1 MSVTISSTETDQRRF
16 QARNNL
22 RATMTAFWATV
33 RRDLLVS
40 RREALVNLVQM
51 LGQPLFFL
59 FVFGKIL
66 PTTGAANAGFS
77 TFLLPGIVAFTILVT
92 TLQGPSIELARDLA
106 VLREIDDRLLSP
118 QPILL
123 VAVEKILLSASRGLV
138 AGALVFPLA
147 WWILGSGY
155 QVSTEHLAILVGL
168 MALESLVGAALGLLL
183 ATVAPIHLLPLVFAL
198 VLTPLVFT
206 GCAFFPWSSLSG
218 FKWFQVLTL
227 FNPLTYASEGMRYA
241 MIPAM
246 NGQAPDTLAIGWVLL
261 ALSGTFIACLIAGL
275 LTFRRRVVS

>member
-1 MSVTISSTETDQRRF
+1 MSVTIPSSEQRRF

-40 RREALVNLVQM
+40 WREALIYLVQM
-51 LGQPLFFL
+51 LAQPLFFL

-66 PTTGAANAGFS
+66 PTTGAASVGFS

-123 VAVEKILLSASRGLV
+123 VAIEKILLSALRGLV

-155 QVSTEHLAILVGL
+155 QVSTDHLAILIGL
-168 MALESLVGAALGLLL
+168 MVLESLVGAALGLLL

-198 VLTPLVFT
+198 VLTPLIFT

-261 ALSGTFIACLIAGL
+261 ALISTFIVCLIAGL

>member
-1 MSVTISSTETDQRRF
+1 
-16 QARNNL
+16 
-22 RATMTAFWATV
+22 
-33 RRDLLVS
+33 
-40 RREALVNLVQM
+40 
-51 LGQPLFFL
+51 
-59 FVFGKIL
+59 
-66 PTTGAANAGFS
+66 
-77 TFLLPGIVAFTILVT
+77 
-92 TLQGPSIELARDLA
+92 
-106 VLREIDDRLLSP
+106 
-118 QPILL
+118 
-123 VAVEKILLSASRGLV
+123 
-138 AGALVFPLA
+138 
-147 WWILGSGY
+147 
-155 QVSTEHLAILVGL
+155 